1 MFNLYCRLNV
11 LLYVWLIFFL
21 TTYVTFLLLHILLS
35 SGVLKNTKH
44 MLYISPTKKVLLHFM
59 MKFIFFLLFSL
70 FYLQSNKM
78 SISFCS
84 HNHFCEHLCNYFQ
97 CITLLKV
104 NKHYTTNKLK
114 HREIHM
120 SLFYEQILTNTFDIK
135 RKHNKL
141 ENYIKVWR

>member
-1 MFNLYCRLNV
+1 LPLECITLC
-11 LLYVWLIFFL
+11 LTDFFSYYICYFFV
-21 TTYVTFLLLHILLS
+21 TTYIIKQWRV
-35 SGVLKNTKH
+35 KNTKH

-59 MKFIFFLLFSL
+59 MQFIFFLLFSL

-84 HNHFCEHLCNYFQ
+84 HNHFCKHLCNYFQ

-120 SLFYEQILTNTFDIK
+120 SLFYEHILTNTFDIK

-141 ENYIKVWR
+141 ENYIKV

>member
-11 LLYVWLIFFL
+11 LLCLTDFL
-21 TTYVTFLLLHILLS
+21 VTTYVTFLLLHILLS

-59 MKFIFFLLFSL
+59 MQFIFFILFSL

-97 CITLLKV
+97 CITLLND

-120 SLFYEQILTNTFDIK
+120 SLFYEHILTNTFDIK

-141 ENYIKVWR
+141 ENYIKV